1 MDFASMPS
9 SLGKNHTVLKELRR
23 LREPGERR
31 RQGIFLVEGV
41 RLLEEVAASPC
52 QLERLFYRADRLGDP
67 RVAGLVSQYAGRTT
81 ELTAESLSKLSET
94 ESDQGVIAVVR
105 IPSAGVVSA
114 LESLLVLEA
123 VSDPGNVGTLIRAAR
138 AAGVGGVALLG
149 GVEAFNSKV
158 VRSSAG
164 AIFSLPVF
172 QGIGVATIVEAGFT
186 LLAAVARDGE
196 NYYECA
202 LPARPAW
209 VMGGEADGLS
219 ASLLAAGPMRV
230 TLPMEGDC
238 ESLNVAMAGTL
249 MMFDWRR
256 RVK

>member
-1 MDFASMPS
+1 MPS
-9 SLGKNHTVLKELRR
+9 ALGKNHPALKDLRR

-31 RQGIFLVEGV
+31 RQGLFLVEGV
-41 RLLEEVAASPC
+41 RLLEEASASPC
-52 QLERLFYRADRLGDP
+52 FLERLFYRTDRLKDE
-67 RVAGLVSQYAGRTT
+67 RVARLVSRHSGRAT
-81 ELTAESLSKLSET
+81 ELAAESLSKLSET
-94 ESDQGVIAVVR
+94 EQDQGLIAVLR
-105 IPSAGVVSA
+105 IPSAGAVA
-114 LESLLVLEA
+114 DLKSLLVLEA

-164 AIFSLPVF
+164 AIFYLPVF
-172 QGIGVATIVEAGFT
+172 QGLSVDSIVEAGFT

-196 NYYECA
+196 DYYECA
-202 LPARPAW
+202 LPSRPAW
-209 VMGGEADGLS
+209 AMGGEADGLS
-219 ASLLAAGPMRV
+219 ASLLAAGPVRV

-256 RVK
+256 RVR